1 MIALPDSFAE
11 TGLHFVPGAVAPTR
25 FQVIGERS
33 SGTNYL
39 KRLLGR
45 NTPLQPVELLGWKH
59 GHMQALAIP
68 RDMVVLIS
76 LRDARPWALSMFAKP
91 WHTKPDHQALPFDQ
105 FLRAPWDTVIDHA
118 KYFPGTGP
126 LMLGEPLQQDRDPL
140 TGLPYGNLL
149 RLRTGK
155 LRSHLSFVQRG
166 CACVVVR
173 QQTVLTDPQGFL
185 AQFRAAM
192 GLPVSENALRPV
204 VKRLG
209 ARFNA
214 AVNRPSVPSSFPSEQ
229 LSFLRQELDLPME
242 SALGYCYD

>member
-11 TGLHFVPGAVAPTR
+11 TGLHIVPGTIPPTR
-25 FQVIGERS
+25 FQVVGERS

-91 WHTKPDHQALPFDQ
+91 WHTKPDHQALPFDR
-105 FLRAPWDTVIDHA
+105 FLRAPWDTVIDHT

-126 LMLGEPLQQDRDPL
+126 LMIGEALQQDRDPL
-140 TGLPYGNLL
+140 TGQPYANLF
-149 RLRTGK
+149 RLRAGK
-155 LRSHLSFVQRG
+155 LRSHLSLLNRS

-173 QQTVLTDPQGFL
+173 QETVLADPMGFL
-185 AQFRAAM
+185 AQFRTAM
-192 GLPVSENALRPV
+192 GLPMSAAPLRPV
-204 VKRLG
+204 IKRLG

-214 AVNRPSVPSSFPSEQ
+214 AVARPPTPESFPKDQ
-229 LSFLRQELDLPME
+229 IAFLQQELNLQME
-242 SALGYCYD
+242 SALGYRYE